1 MNPYDQ
7 FYTNDNSAVVSQTMT
22 SVYQI
27 LSDADIMN
35 ALQSNGWDFKPSI
48 ATGADILIYNRSRN
62 AALKLT
68 QGGSIFVI
76 LSVISLAHP
85 QHDALVGPYQVSA
98 FDRAKEF
105 VLGSIQQFAD
115 YDPFENMN
123 SVNSMNF
130 S

>member
-1 MNPYDQ
+1 MIPYDQ
-7 FYTNDNSAVVSQTMT
+7 FYTNENSAVVSQTMT

-27 LSDADIMN
+27 LSDPDVMN
-35 ALQSNGWDFKPSI
+35 ELQVHGWDFKPTI

-85 QHDALVGPYQVSA
+85 QHDCLVGPYQVSS
-98 FDRAKEF
+98 FDRAKEY
-105 VLGSIQQFAD
+105 VIGSIQQFAS
-115 YDPFENMN
+115 YDPFADMN
-123 SVNSMNF
+123 NVNNMNF